1 MNTRLFLRT
10 TKYPNWKINNNE
22 RAGSLPDCVNDNRD
36 AALCI
41 ATVFVPKVYSGK
53 RVDVPKVDQIVKG
66 SMAHLQNIVWESW
79 KEISDLQ
86 LEIERHNRSY
96 RTHAKLSSLR
106 SVCFVCR
113 LVVLLPNFVVVIQ
126 HIKFLWNHSVWTS
139 NITDI
144 DRDGWNIT
152 RRWCQDSYIFPRDNI
167 FTHCCALRENITL
180 LAVHRNVIF
189 HDRPGQYLY
198 INPLARTWLPL
209 WNAKCKHNAI
219 DLFTNFMHT
228 ILACLRFE
236 RRSNNSCI
244 RKVDSN

>member
-1 MNTRLFLRT
+1 MGMLH
-10 TKYPNWKINNNE
+10 
-22 RAGSLPDCVNDNRD
+22 C
-36 AALCI
+36 ALQLCLC
-41 ATVFVPKVYSGK
+41 PKSNLASGWMCQK
-53 RVDVPKVDQIVKG
+53 SSKLLKV
-66 SMAHLQNIVWESW
+66 VWHICKTLLGGGGGGGKSW
-79 KEISDLQ
+79 KEISALQ
-86 LEIERHNRSY
+86 LEIERHNRT
-96 RTHAKLSSLR
+96 RATLSSLR

-113 LVVLLPNFVVVIQ
+113 LVVLLPNFVVVIE

-152 RRWCQDSYIFPRDNI
+152 RRWCHDSYIFPRDNI
-167 FTHCCALRENITL
+167 FPQCCALRENITL